1 MKIAINFPNVQ
12 HYFYNP
18 NNIIAADN
26 LQRLRKV
33 LEENGIEKEDI
44 NEVATIVKLE
54 KPDIE
59 SRQLGERANNWILKV
74 FGKVIH
80 GVGRINPDLTIY
92 SLATFIKQY
101 YNLY

>member
-1 MKIAINFPNVQ
+1 MKILNNFPKVPR
-12 HYFYNP
+12 YFYTSDTIPANS
-18 NNIIAADN
+18 
-26 LQRLRKV
+26 LQKLRRV
-33 LEENGIEKEDI
+33 LEENGVEKEDI
-44 NEVATIVKLE
+44 NEVITIVQVE
-54 KPDIE
+54 KPDPE

-80 GVGRINPDLTIY
+80 GVGRINRDLTVY